1 MTNNDITILER
12 KTNESLD
19 LINQYKDQIAQVN
32 KGREGGRGRGGGERG
47 SRESIKGSIG
57 GGEEIGGEDE

>member
-32 KGREGGRGRGGGERG
+32 KGREGEGSGRRGEGLEGEY
-47 SRESIKGSIG
+47 
-57 GGEEIGGEDE
+57 